1 MDSVSPWAL
10 QVLRRISSDLL
21 TFHDGR
27 LPSADQLISY
37 QIVLE
42 LVYREIIMAESV
54 NDDASNVRG
63 RELLIRHVF
72 NNYKTR
78 LALVCPVPPTN
89 LTGDV
94 GRPRF
99 IILREQLQYLI
110 EAQFSV
116 PHISRLEFRIK

>member
-21 TFHDGR
+21 TYQDGR

-63 RELLIRHVF
+63 RVLIRHV
-72 NNYKTR
+72 
-78 LALVCPVPPTN
+78 LIN
-89 LTGDV
+89 LQ
-94 GRPRF
+94 
-99 IILREQLQYLI
+99 QL
-110 EAQFSV
+110 
-116 PHISRLEFRIK
+116 